1 MWAAA
6 CFWTVYM
13 CISSI
18 SCSAVRSHKKVEST
32 AHSKSLHQSLV
43 VSCPKAKWPRK
54 YISPPTEIDPY
65 FTLSRIQG
73 YTSHFSENKAIA
85 IYITACFGHNCKT
98 VYHHALETHLQ
109 MDHLNLVWA
118 KTFGALHWFIIMRI
132 RNTAQRPWNSW
143 NVGFPWWVFGVV
155 APKVCSAGPAHQGW
169 RDGNRTGSTTTPVAA
184 EHNGNLRPQVLVRKC
199 ENVWNIR
206 ISTPTASTT
215 SRSRKMNIL

>member
-1 MWAAA
+1 MSGNK
-6 CFWTVYM
+6 FM
-13 CISSI
+13 NCISEQI
-18 SCSAVRSHKKVEST
+18 DYQTATIDVITMIRWVRLAIIQHCTGQFYLFDGEKVGWWT
-32 AHSKSLHQSLV
+32 
-43 VSCPKAKWPRK
+43 
-54 YISPPTEIDPY
+54 
-65 FTLSRIQG
+65 IQN
-73 YTSHFSENKAIA
+73 TSHFSENKAIA
-85 IYITACFGHNCKT
+85 IYIITVCFGQNCKT

-118 KTFGALHWFIIMRI
+118 KLSEHWFIIMRI

-143 NVGFPWWVFGVV
+143 NVGFPWWVFSVV
-155 APKVCSAGPAHQGW
+155 APNVCSAGPAHQGW

-206 ISTPTASTT
+206 ISTASTT